1 MTDTKIARCPG
12 CPDAVLDKIAF
23 ATSTTIVRDYRLKL
37 VSIRLDGDR
46 VLTAPNNT
54 ALLIEIVAA
63 LNLSVA
69 SGSQP

>member
-1 MTDTKIARCPG
+1 MTDTKIARTPG
-12 CPDAVLDKIAF
+12 CPDAVLEKV
-23 ATSTTIVRDYRLKL
+23 ATATGTTIERDSRLKL

-63 LNLSVA
+63 LNVSLS
-69 SGSQP
+69 SESKS